1 MISISVTI
9 KDLQMVACKTLI
21 FWSLLKARWNFYWHH
36 QSSTAVMPFPKKKAS
51 VKFSARCF
59 ITSKAKTVLSLPSVL
74 DKWYL
79 STFKCKKVRD
89 CWISRSIAFL
99 WFFFCHILHFVLWQ
113 KINSH
118 PFGVVL
124 FHVKIASLMKV
135 DENCLLF
142 HVSHPRGS
150 KWIEINSLGSFK
162 GILRIKLIAFT
173 TKRGFLLL
181 FSLKLCKYKR
191 KNQGKVP
198 SLTN

>member
-9 KDLQMVACKTLI
+9 KKSQIVACKTLI

-89 CWISRSIAFL
+89 CCISRSIVFL
-99 WFFFCHILHFVLWQ
+99 WFFLPHLTFCSLTKNQQSSIW
-113 KINSH
+113 SG
-118 PFGVVL
+118 PFSCKNRL
-124 FHVKIASLMKV
+124 FNESGWKLPPFS
-135 DENCLLF
+135 CF
-142 HVSHPRGS
+142 SS
-150 KWIEINSLGSFK
+150 TWIEVDRNQ
-162 GILRIKLIAFT
+162 FT
-173 TKRGFLLL
+173 WF
-181 FSLKLCKYKR
+181 F
-191 KNQGKVP
+191 QGHTQNKIDCVYHKEGVP
-198 SLTN
+198 SSRLS

>member
-1 MISISVTI
+1 
-9 KDLQMVACKTLI
+9 MVACKTLI
-21 FWSLLKARWNFYWHH
+21 SWSLLKARWNFYWHH

-89 CWISRSIAFL
+89 CCISRSIVFL
-99 WFFFCHILHFVLWQ
+99 CFFCHILHFVLWQ

-118 PFGVVL
+118 PFGVFL

-173 TKRGFLLL
+173 TKRGSFFSSLLN
-181 FSLKLCKYKR
+181 FTNINV
-191 KNQGKVP
+191 NQGKVP